1 MERSAGLL
9 ERHARRGEDFPHAGA
24 VAVQLDVKLVERS
37 SEADELILWVDH
49 CIVGEKKGRVLSARA
64 GYTASV
70 SWGGKGS

>member
-49 CIVGEKKGRVLSARA
+49 CIVGEKKKESI
-64 GYTASV
+64 V
-70 SWGGKGS
+70 STCRLGGGGC